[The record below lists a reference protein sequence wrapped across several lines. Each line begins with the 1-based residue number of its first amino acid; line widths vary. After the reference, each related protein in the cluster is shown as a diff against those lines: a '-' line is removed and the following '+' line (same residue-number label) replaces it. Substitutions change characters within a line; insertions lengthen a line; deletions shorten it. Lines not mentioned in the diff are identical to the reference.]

1 MGAMLWSMKVG
12 DVVGT
17 IEELAAGATDR
28 RPVRSSDAK
37 SGAEFELLTIHGR
50 PCFLKVL
57 DVESD
62 WIMRVTG
69 NTDHWEYKVWRAGI
83 YHRLPPVID
92 HTIIAMAL
100 DTTGGATRLGILM
113 DDVSSSLVPPGDDV
127 VAVETHDGFVRHMA
141 QMHAT
146 LWGWSDDLGLCPM
159 ANRIRFFSPETI
171 APELL
176 ADQVPGPV
184 AAADAGWKRL
194 AGIDAD
200 LSGFIEGIHDDPSAL
215 VEALAETPATFVTG
229 DWKMGN
235 LGRHADGRT
244 VLVDQAYPGEA
255 PGLYDLLW
263 YVALNRMR
271 LPVSK
276 EATIDAY
283 RAGLEDAGID
293 TSGWFERQLGLSL
306 IAMMATFAWEKAL
319 GDAEELAW
327 WSAQVA
333 KARAWLP

>member
-1 MGAMLWSMKVG
+1 MLWTMNVANSVA
-12 DVVGT
+12 T

-37 SGAEFELLTIHGR
+37 SGADFELLTIDGR
-50 PCFLKVL
+50 ACFLKVL
-57 DVESD
+57 DAESD

-69 NTDHWEYKVWRAGI
+69 NTDHWEHKVWQAGI
-83 YHRLPPVID
+83 YDRFPDVID

-100 DTTGGATRLGILM
+100 DTTGGSTRLGILM
-113 DDVSSSLVPPGDDV
+113 DDVSASLVPPGDGV
-127 VAVETHDGFVRHMA
+127 VAAGTHDGFVRHMA
-141 QMHAT
+141 RLHADFWDWRDT
-146 LWGWSDDLGLCPM
+146 VGLCPM
-159 ANRIRFFSPETI
+159 VNRIRFFCPEII

-176 ADQVPGPV
+176 VDDIPGPIG
-184 AAADAGWKRL
+184 AADAGWRRL
-194 AGIDAD
+194 VTIHPE
-200 LSGFIEGIHDDPSAL
+200 LRSFIGGIHEDPAAL
-215 VEALAETPATFVTG
+215 VEALTETPATFVTG

-263 YVALNRMR
+263 YVALNRQR

-283 RAGLEDAGID
+283 RAGLEAAGVD
-293 TSGWFERQLGLSL
+293 TTGWFERQLGLSV
-306 IAMMATFAWEKAL
+306 IAIMATFAWEKAL
-319 GDAEELAW
+319 GDADELAW

-333 KARAWLP
+333 KAQAWLS